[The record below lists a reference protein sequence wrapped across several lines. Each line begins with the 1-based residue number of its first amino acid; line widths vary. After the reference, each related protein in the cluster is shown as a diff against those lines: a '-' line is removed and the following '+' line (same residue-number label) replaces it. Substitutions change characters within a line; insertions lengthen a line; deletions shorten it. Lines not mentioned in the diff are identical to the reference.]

1 MSVPRLSTIAL
12 AMSVT
17 VSLTATGQAPNT
29 TSAPKPQANPGL
41 DQYKKN
47 VGLEVD
53 GMREDI
59 ARMNDQVFS
68 FGELG
73 FQEFETS
80 KYLTGILKKNGFTV
94 QDNLAGIPTAWMAS
108 WGSGKPVIALGSDI
122 DCIPQASQKPG
133 VAYHDPMIEGA
144 PGHGEGHNSGVPL
157 NIAAALAV
165 KKILE
170 REKLPG
176 TIRLWPGVAE
186 ELLGS
191 KAYFVRAGV
200 FKDVD
205 IALFTHVGE
214 NMTVTWGDGSQNGLV
229 S

>member
-1 MSVPRLSTIAL
+1 MSVPRLLTIAL

-29 TSAPKPQANPGL
+29 TSAPKPQANPAL

-133 VAYHDPMIEGA
+133 VAYHDPIIDGA

-157 NIAAALAV
+157 NITAALAV
-165 KKILE
+165 KKIMEQQHLQGTL
-170 REKLPG
+170 KL
-176 TIRLWPGVAE
+176 RPGVAE
-186 ELLGS
+186 ELLGK
-191 KAYFVRAGV
+191 KAYYVRAGV

-205 IALFTHVGE
+205 VCILVHVCAG
-214 NMTVTWGDGSQNGLV
+214 MQTSWGDSGRNAL
-229 S
+229 